1 MTEEIE
7 LTNETIAEEVALP
20 TAGNGGN
27 KRYIEAQISA
37 EPDDGD
43 SVQLGLYAEK
53 SYLEYAMSVVKS
65 RALPQVEDGQKPVQ
79 RRVLFAMH
87 ELGLA
92 HGAKPVKSARIVG
105 EVLGKYHPHGDQ
117 SAYDALV
124 RIAQDFSLRYPLID
138 GHGNFGSRDG
148 DGAAA
153 MRYTEARLT
162 PIAELLLAEIDKG
175 TTDFIPNYDGAFEE
189 PVLLPARLP
198 MLLLNGASGIAV
210 GMATEIPSH
219 NLGEV
224 IEATIALIRNPEL
237 NVSDLMSYIPGPDL
251 PGGGQIISAR
261 RDILSAYETGRGSLK
276 LRARWEKEELARGQW
291 QIVVTE
297 LPQGTSAQKVL
308 EEIEDL
314 TNPKVKKGKKALSQ
328 EQVQTKQL
336 ILSVLDRVRDES
348 GKDCAVR
355 LVFEPKS
362 SRQSP
367 DELMTLLLAHTSLET
382 GLSINMVMIGRDG
395 RPGQKSLKHILQEWI
410 DFRFVTVTRRIKHR
424 LGQVNDRIHIL
435 EGRLIVFLNID
446 EVIRIIR
453 ESDEPKA
460 ALIARFNLSD
470 RQAEDILEIRLRQ
483 LARLEG
489 IKLEQ
494 ELSELKSEKEELEY
508 LLATPAAMQKLIIK
522 EIEADRKKYADPRR
536 TLIEEA
542 EKAVLEIAVVDE
554 PTTIILSEK
563 GWLRSRQGHGI
574 DLQTLTFKDGDTL
587 LAAIECRTVD
597 QIALFGSDGR
607 IYTIAAATVP
617 GGRGDGVPV
626 TMLVDLAVKSR
637 ITQMF
642 TTAAADWLVIANSA
656 GYGFTCQFEN
666 LLSRQK
672 AGKSFLTLEPGETLL
687 KISTFVPRET
697 SVVACLSKAGKL
709 HLFPY
714 SEFKQLAGG
723 GRGVITMALD
733 DKDTLSAIT
742 ICDGKTLKLSGAGR
756 GGKSVEMTLDANEMA
771 PYIGK
776 RARKGKPINAGFK
789 FPGF

>member
-7 LTNETIAEEVALP
+7 LTDETLAEEVVLP

-27 KRYIEAQISA
+27 KRYIEAQISTEA
-37 EPDDGD
+37 DDGD

-224 IEATIALIRNPEL
+224 AEATIALIRNPEL

-261 RDILSAYETGRGSLK
+261 RDIQSAYETGRGSLK

-410 DFRFVTVTRRIKHR
+410 DFRFVTVTRRIEHR

-494 ELSELKSEKEELEY
+494 ELSELKNEKEELEH

-542 EKAVLEIAVVDE
+542 EKAVLEVAVVDE

-597 QIALFGSDGR
+597 QIA
-607 IYTIAAATVP
+607 
-617 GGRGDGVPV
+617 
-626 TMLVDLAVKSR
+626 
-637 ITQMF
+637 
-642 TTAAADWLVIANSA
+642 
-656 GYGFTCQFEN
+656 
-666 LLSRQK
+666 
-672 AGKSFLTLEPGETLL
+672 
-687 KISTFVPRET
+687 
-697 SVVACLSKAGKL
+697 
-709 HLFPY
+709 
-714 SEFKQLAGG
+714 
-723 GRGVITMALD
+723 
-733 DKDTLSAIT
+733 
-742 ICDGKTLKLSGAGR
+742 
-756 GGKSVEMTLDANEMA
+756 
-771 PYIGK
+771 
-776 RARKGKPINAGFK
+776 
-789 FPGF
+789 

>member
-1 MTEEIE
+1 MTQELDLIVEETPLASSE
-7 LTNETIAEEVALP
+7 D
-20 TAGNGGN
+20 GGN
-27 KRYIEAQISA
+27 RRYVQALASSEA
-37 EPDDGD
+37 DDGE
-43 SVQLGLYAEK
+43 SAQLGLYAEK

-79 RRVLFAMH
+79 RRIMYAMH
-87 ELGLA
+87 GLGLVS
-92 HGAKPVKSARIVG
+92 GTKPMKCARIVG
-105 EVLGKYHPHGDQ
+105 DVLGKYHPHGDQ

-153 MRYTEARLT
+153 YRYTEARLT
-162 PIAELLLAEIDKG
+162 PIAELLLSEIDRG
-175 TTDFIPNYDGAFEE
+175 TTDFIPNYDGAFQE

-198 MLLLNGASGIAV
+198 VLLLNGASGIAV
-210 GMATEIPSH
+210 GMATEMPSH

-224 IEATIALIRNPEL
+224 ADATVALIKNPDLSTSEL
-237 NVSDLMSYIPGPDL
+237 LTLIPGPDL
-251 PGGGQIISAR
+251 PGGGQIISAA
-261 RDILSAYETGRGSLK
+261 RDIQAAYETGRGSLK
-276 LRARWEKEELARGQW
+276 VRARWEKEDLARGQW
-291 QIVVTE
+291 QLVITE
-297 LPQGTSAQKVL
+297 LPQGTSTQKVL
-308 EEIEDL
+308 EEIEEL
-314 TNPKVKKGKKALSQ
+314 TNPKVKKGKKALAQ
-328 EQVQTKQL
+328 EQLQTKQL
-336 ILSVLDRVRDES
+336 MLSVLDRVRDES

-362 SRQSP
+362 SRQNP
-367 DELMTLLLAHTSLET
+367 DELMALLLVHTSLET
-382 GLSINMVMIGRDG
+382 SLSLNMVTIGRDG
-395 RPGQKSLKHILQEWI
+395 RPAQKSLKTILSEWI
-410 DFRFVTVTRRIKHR
+410 DFRFITVTRRTEHR

-453 ESDEPKA
+453 ESDDPKI
-460 ALIARFNLSD
+460 ALIERFNLSD

-494 ELSELKSEKEELEY
+494 ELAALKSEKEDLEH
-508 LLATPAAMQKLIIK
+508 LLGSSTAMQKLIIK
-522 EIEADRKKYADPRR
+522 EIEADRKKFADPRR

-542 EKAVLEIAVVDE
+542 EKAVMEVAVVDE
-554 PTTIILSEK
+554 PTTLILSDK

-574 DLQTLTFKDGDTL
+574 DLQTLAFKDGDKL

-597 QIALFGSDGR
+597 QVALFGSDGR
-607 IYTIAAATVP
+607 VYTIAASTVP

-626 TMLVDLAVKSR
+626 TTLVDLVAKTR

-642 TTAAADWLVIANSA
+642 TARLQDWLVIANSA

-672 AGKSFLTLEPGETLL
+672 AGKSFITLDTGEALL
-687 KISTFVPRET
+687 KISCFVPRET
-697 SVVACLSKAGKL
+697 SLVACLAKSGKL
-709 HLFPY
+709 HLFPLG
-714 SEFKQLAGG
+714 EFKQLAGG
-723 GRGVITMALD
+723 GKGVITMALD
-733 DKDTLSAIT
+733 DKDLLSAIT
-742 ICDGKTLKLSGAGR
+742 ICDGETLKLSGTGRAG
-756 GGKSVEMTLDANEMA
+756 KALELVLDANEMA
-771 PYIGK
+771 PYVGK
-776 RARKGKPINAGFK
+776 RARKGKPINAGLK